1 MRAVHNVE
9 MEKRKRGRPRKLYEH
24 IELDEYM
31 PTVAEKENAFDR
43 GDENE
48 HAIINQ
54 VEDAPGCGA
63 TKQRQHDEWG
73 GVKRDL
79 RTVPCKICGKVLS
92 NNSHWHRHMRAVHKV
107 DMRAVHKVEME
118 KWKRAQPRKPDECIE
133 LDEYMS
139 MVAEKE
145 NDFDHDDDNEYA
157 ITQVEDAP
165 KVAVA
170 TKQSQDDE
178 WGGVKRVLGT
188 VPCKICG
195 KVLAKNGHLDRH
207 MKSVHKVEVEKRKRG
222 KPKGVEQKGDSE
234 AKTSRN
240 DRQKV
245 VCDLCG
251 KTVSSK
257 GLAAHK
263 DMHMVERTIK
273 CEFQG
278 CNKYFRTNKELKR

>member
-31 PTVAEKENAFDR
+31 STVAEKENAFDH

-63 TKQRQHDEWG
+63 TKQRQHDEWD

-79 RTVPCKICGKVLS
+79 R
-92 NNSHWHRHMRAVHKV
+92 
-107 DMRAVHKVEME
+107 
-118 KWKRAQPRKPDECIE
+118 
-133 LDEYMS
+133 
-139 MVAEKE
+139 
-145 NDFDHDDDNEYA
+145 
-157 ITQVEDAP
+157 
-165 KVAVA
+165 
-170 TKQSQDDE
+170 
-178 WGGVKRVLGT
+178 T

-207 MKSVHKVEVEKRKRG
+207 MKAVHKVEVEKRKRG
-222 KPKGVEQKGDSE
+222 KPKGVEQEGDSE

-251 KTVSSK
+251 KSVSSK

-263 DMHMVERTIK
+263 DMHMQVVCDLCGKSVSLNRLKAHKDMHMLERTIK

-278 CNKYFRTNKELKR
+278 CSKYFRTNKELKR

>member
-1 MRAVHNVE
+1 MKQNQDDEWGGVKRVLGTVTCTICGKVLAKNGHLDRHMRAVHNVE

-31 PTVAEKENAFDR
+31 STVAEKENAFDH

-48 HAIINQ
+48 HAINQ

-73 GVKRDL
+73 GVKR
-79 RTVPCKICGKVLS
+79 
-92 NNSHWHRHMRAVHKV
+92 
-107 DMRAVHKVEME
+107 
-118 KWKRAQPRKPDECIE
+118 
-133 LDEYMS
+133 
-139 MVAEKE
+139 
-145 NDFDHDDDNEYA
+145 
-157 ITQVEDAP
+157 
-165 KVAVA
+165 
-170 TKQSQDDE
+170 
-178 WGGVKRVLGT
+178 VLGT
-188 VPCKICG
+188 IPCKICG

-222 KPKGVEQKGDSE
+222 KPKGVEQEGDSE

-251 KTVSSK
+251 KSVSSK

-263 DMHMVERTIK
+263 DMHMLERTIK

-278 CNKYFRTNKELKR
+278 CSKYFRTNGELKR